1 MKKLFKTMIMSML
14 VALTLVT
21 CAFADSASDIRNQL
35 ISIGVPS
42 NYVANVV
49 EYLQKT
55 TITDNQYKEV
65 MGNIEKAKSIIGNV
79 KDLRTLSDK
88 DKNKLQQLAINS
100 GKVLGLNVEFS
111 KNSQGIT
118 VLVVTDSKGGIL
130 VELSTNEVIGLVTNF
145 NSEKVIKTF
154 ENMVEFSN
162 NPEKGTYSPVEGELN
177 KTATPYGNIMV
188 LGAVLM
194 ACAGGVFVFSRRKFA

>member
-1 MKKLFKTMIMSML
+1 MKKVIKTMTMTML
-14 VALTLVT
+14 VAFTLVT
-21 CAFADSASDIRNQL
+21 SAFATSASDIRNQL

-55 TITDNQYKEV
+55 SITDNQYKKV
-65 MGNIEKAKSIIGNV
+65 MDNIDKAKSIIGNV
-79 KDLRTLSDK
+79 KDIRTLSHEDK
-88 DKNKLQQLAINS
+88 TKLQQLAINS
-100 GKVLGLNVEFS
+100 GKVLGLNVAFS
-111 KNSQGIT
+111 KNNQGIT
-118 VLVVTDSKGGIL
+118 VLLVTDSKGGTL
-130 VELSTNEVIGLVTNF
+130 VELSTKEVIDLVTNF
-145 NSEKVIKTF
+145 NSEKVIKIF

-162 NPEKGTYSPVEGELN
+162 SSEKGKYDPVQGELN

-194 ACAGGVFVFSRRKFA
+194 ACACGVFVFSRRKFA